1 MSAAQVA
8 LWTRKHALRR
18 PDLDAALW
26 KRRTLVKT
34 SCMRQTLHL
43 LPAAEFSLYITAIR
57 RSRVDAV
64 RRVMSRFGITPKEAN
79 GLNEA
84 VVEALRRGPLTQREL
99 TKSIVP
105 EVSPRVRAW
114 MERVWSVFKPA
125 LAEGLIC
132 CGPNRAQEVTFVRV
146 DQWLP
151 KQKAIAER
159 EAQPI
164 LLRRYLRAYGPAT
177 LQDFSKWSG
186 IPGKDARP
194 VWGSLQDEMREVS
207 IEDQRGWMLEEDF
220 EQLANRDP
228 GEPGLR
234 LLPSFDPYLL
244 GHASKDHLV
253 DPRFY
258 KQVYR
263 GAGWISPVVL
273 LGGRVVGTWSGERR
287 GKRLSLRVESF
298 ENLSRKLRAAVEEE
312 AAGLGSFLETPWELR
327 FGK

>member
-1 MSAAQVA
+1 
-8 LWTRKHALRR
+8 
-18 PDLDAALW
+18 
-26 KRRTLVKT
+26 
-34 SCMRQTLHL
+34 
-43 LPAAEFSLYITAIR
+43 
-57 RSRVDAV
+57 
-64 RRVMSRFGITPKEAN
+64 
-79 GLNEA
+79 
-84 VVEALRRGPLTQREL
+84 
-99 TKSIVP
+99 
-105 EVSPRVRAW
+105 
-114 MERVWSVFKPA
+114 
-125 LAEGLIC
+125 
-132 CGPNRAQEVTFVRV
+132 
-146 DQWLP
+146 
-151 KQKAIAER
+151 
-159 EAQPI
+159 
-164 LLRRYLRAYGPAT
+164 
-177 LQDFSKWSG
+177 
-186 IPGKDARP
+186 
-194 VWGSLQDEMREVS
+194 MREVS